1 MGLVPR
7 QEEARE
13 LANAFSAVLRVRDV
27 CSPEE
32 RPHPLTAPPYSPTE
46 PDHAGAPI
54 SDLQQFLLLV
64 GHPLCGILTETVAGG
79 SGVRGALGKGCFLI
93 IIILLLIIIITI
105 DSPVESH

>member
-1 MGLVPR
+1 MSAAPKSVPTPS
-7 QEEARE
+7 
-13 LANAFSAVLRVRDV
+13 L
-27 CSPEE
+27 
-32 RPHPLTAPPYSPTE
+32 PPDSPTE

-93 IIILLLIIIITI
+93 IVILLLIIIILRTFLVI
-105 DSPVESH
+105 FINHFFCSSRSSRFLASEHGSPEL